1 MKVLLVEAACLPAR
15 GKLQVTGTVGPMTRE
30 SAEVAMTW
38 VRSNAKRL
46 SGAARLDDP
55 TDVRCS

>member
-1 MKVLLVEAACLPAR
+1 MA
-15 GKLQVTGTVGPMTRE
+15 KLQVYRNGTLGPMTRE

-46 SGAARLDDP
+46 AGAVRLDDS
-55 TDVRCS
+55 TDVHVHLAETGRRH